1 MEKYIDREKL
11 LAEFDGPGGRTVYG
25 KFVPAI
31 VSRINLQPAADVA
44 PVVHGV
50 WLESIS
56 LEPEFGGGFMPRRT
70 YFCSECGLREKR
82 KWPYCHCG
90 AKMDGGMEDV

>member
-1 MEKYIDREKL
+1 MGEYIDREKL
-11 LAEFDGPGGRTVYG
+11 LAEFEGPGGWTVYG

-82 KWPYCHCG
+82 KWSYCHCG